1 MRTLIVS
8 MVAACYLYGAD
19 PQNVLS
25 EVVKLREKYEECR
38 QQQLSNATADQ
49 SSKIKGYQKRISILE
64 LQLEQSNKELSR
76 LKKSSND
83 LEREINQKKG
93 VISSLEKTLNARDK
107 GYREA
112 VADNERL
119 LAQTNSAKVS
129 RIERQNLTSSL
140 EKAKFEVERLE
151 SVVSKLSKEKI
162 ALERELSTAKGQI
175 DKFKHMPPPPQ
186 VASKPLETPKLTIS
200 SDQNGKIK
208 ALQSELARANAYIQK
223 LQSASTQ
230 PIAEKIVEKVVYKD
244 RIVEPTEKIVSLQKE
259 LSAAQA
265 TIANLKKGAKIV
277 PQEKIVEKVVYKD
290 RIVESSEKI
299 NALQRELAAAQ
310 AKLANLKTS
319 PSNTVVKEKIVEKV
333 VYKER
338 PVIQEKVVEKV
349 VYKDRPV
356 VQEKIVEKVVVK
368 NNDATE
374 KLNRALEQKLAENEA
389 QIAKLKA
396 ASHKLVAPKTT
407 KLTASS
413 VAVAEK
419 PKTLKAQEVKTA
431 AAPAATTTK
440 KGGSSAYRISGN
452 APIYNAPGGSQVDT
466 WEDRRSFTAG
476 NPSGG
481 WVHITG
487 YFVNRV
493 WQPTAPGE
501 NLYVRESDVIRR

>member
-8 MVAACYLYGAD
+8 LVAASYLYGAD

-38 QQQLSNATADQ
+38 QQQLSSSTADQ
-49 SSKIKGYQKRISILE
+49 SAKIKGYQKRISNLE

-83 LEREINQKKG
+83 LEREVIQKKG
-93 VISSLEKTLNARDK
+93 VIASLEKTLNARDK

-112 VADNERL
+112 VAEKERVL
-119 LAQTNSAKVS
+119 EQSNTAKVS

-140 EKAKFEVERLE
+140 EKAKFEAERLE
-151 SVVSKLSKEKI
+151 SVVSKLSREKI
-162 ALERELSTAKGQI
+162 ALEKELSIAKGQI
-175 DKFKHMPPPPQ
+175 DKFKHTPPLQQ
-186 VASKPLETPKLTIS
+186 VASKVPETPKATIS

-223 LQSASTQ
+223 LQSASAQ
-230 PIAEKIVEKVVYKD
+230 PVTEKIVEKVVYKD
-244 RIVEPTEKIVSLQKE
+244 RIVEPTEKVVALQRE

-265 TIANLKKGAKIV
+265 TIANLKKGIKSS

-290 RIVESSEKI
+290 RIVESGDKI
-299 NALQRELAAAQ
+299 NALQRELSAAQ
-310 AKLANLKTS
+310 AKLANLKIS
-319 PSNTVVKEKIVEKV
+319 PSNTIVKEKIVEKV
-333 VYKER
+333 VYR
-338 PVIQEKVVEKV
+338 
-349 VYKDRPV
+349 DRPV

-389 QIAKLKA
+389 QMAKLKA
-396 ASHKLVAPKTT
+396 SSSRLVAPKTT
-407 KLTASS
+407 KLSAPS
-413 VAVAEK
+413 VAVSEK
-419 PKTLKAQEVKTA
+419 SKTLKAPEVKTA
-431 AAPAATTTK
+431 NTSVTAATK

-493 WQPTAPGE
+493 WQSTAPGE

>member
-1 MRTLIVS
+1 MRTVIVS
-8 MVAACYLYGAD
+8 LVAACYLYGAD

-38 QQQLSNATADQ
+38 QQQLSSATADQ
-49 SSKIKGYQKRISILE
+49 SSKIKGYQKRISVLE

-83 LEREINQKKG
+83 LERELTQKKG
-93 VISSLEKTLNARDK
+93 VIGSLEKTLNARDK

-112 VADNERL
+112 VEENERL
-119 LAQTNSAKVS
+119 LSQTNSAKVS

-175 DKFKHMPPPPQ
+175 DKFKHTPPPQ
-186 VASKPLETPKLTIS
+186 VASKAPEPPKSTLS

-208 ALQSELARANAYIQK
+208 ALQTELARANAYIQK

-230 PIAEKIVEKVVYKD
+230 PVAEKIVEKVVYKD
-244 RIVEPTEKIVSLQKE
+244 RIVEPTEKVAALQRE

-265 TIANLKKGAKIV
+265 SIANLKKGAKTA

-290 RIVESSEKI
+290 RI
-299 NALQRELAAAQ
+299 
-310 AKLANLKTS
+310 
-319 PSNTVVKEKIVEKV
+319 
-333 VYKER
+333 
-338 PVIQEKVVEKV
+338 VEKV

-396 ASHKLVAPKTT
+396 SSHKLVAPKTT
-407 KLTASS
+407 KLTAPS
-413 VAVAEK
+413 VAAAEK
-419 PKTLKAQEVKTA
+419 PKTLKAPEVKTA
-431 AAPAATTTK
+431 AATATTTK
-440 KGGSSAYRISGN
+440 KGGSSAYRIAGN

>member
-8 MVAACYLYGAD
+8 LVAASYLYGAD
-19 PQNVLS
+19 PQNVLG

-38 QQQLSNATADQ
+38 QQQLSSSTGDQ
-49 SSKIKGYQKRISILE
+49 SAKLKGYQKRISNLE

-83 LEREINQKKG
+83 LERELIQKKG
-93 VISSLEKTLNARDK
+93 VISSLEKTLNTRDK

-112 VADNERL
+112 VAQNERL
-119 LAQTNSAKVS
+119 LEQTNSAKVS

-140 EKAKFEVERLE
+140 EKAKFEAERLE
-151 SVVSKLSKEKI
+151 SVVSKLSREKI
-162 ALERELSTAKGQI
+162 ALEKELTAAKGQI
-175 DKFKHMPPPPQ
+175 DKFKHTPPPQ
-186 VASKPLETPKLTIS
+186 VASRVPETPKTTIN

-230 PIAEKIVEKVVYKD
+230 PVTEKIVEKVVYKD
-244 RIVEPTEKIVSLQKE
+244 RIVEPTEKVVALQRE

-265 TIANLKKGAKIV
+265 TIANLKKGAKSS

-290 RIVESSEKI
+290 RIVESGDKI
-299 NALQRELAAAQ
+299 NALQRELSAAQ

-319 PSNTVVKEKIVEKV
+319 PSNTIVKEKI
-333 VYKER
+333 
-338 PVIQEKVVEKV
+338 VEKV

-389 QIAKLKA
+389 QLAKLKA
-396 ASHKLVAPKTT
+396 SSSKLVPPKTT
-407 KLTASS
+407 KLSAPS

-419 PKTLKAQEVKTA
+419 PKTLKAPDVKIA
-431 AAPAATTTK
+431 NAPVTGVAK

-493 WQPTAPGE
+493 WQPTSAGE

>member
-1 MRTLIVS
+1 MRTAVISLIG
-8 MVAACYLYGAD
+8 ACYLYGAD
-19 PQNVLS
+19 PQNVLN
-25 EVVKLREKYEECR
+25 EVAKLREKYEECR
-38 QQQLSNATADQ
+38 QQQLSGAGADQ
-49 SSKIKGYQKRISILE
+49 SAKIKGYQKRISNLE
-64 LQLEQSNKELSR
+64 LQLEQANKELSR
-76 LKKSSND
+76 LKKNSND
-83 LEREINQKKG
+83 LERELSQKKG
-93 VISSLEKTLNARDK
+93 VIGSLEKTLNARDK

-112 VADNERL
+112 VEENEKL

-140 EKAKFEVERLE
+140 EKTKFEVERLE
-151 SVVSKLSKEKI
+151 KIVSKASKEKI
-162 ALERELSTAKGQI
+162 ALEQELSVAKAQI
-175 DKFKHMPPPPQ
+175 DKYKHTSPSPSMAVKVPEAVKTS
-186 VASKPLETPKLTIS
+186 VAS
-200 SDQNGKIK
+200 DQSGKIK

-223 LQSASTQ
+223 LQTASTPQ
-230 PIAEKIVEKVVYKD
+230 NAPEKIVEKVVYKD
-244 RIVEPTEKIVSLQKE
+244 RIVEPTEKIAALQRE

-265 TIANLKKGAKIV
+265 TIANLKKGVSTASR
-277 PQEKIVEKVVYKD
+277 EKIVEKVVYKD
-290 RIVESSEKI
+290 RIVESGDKI
-299 NALQRELAAAQ
+299 NALQRELSAAQ

-319 PSNTVVKEKIVEKV
+319 PSNTIVKEKI
-333 VYKER
+333 
-338 PVIQEKVVEKV
+338 VEKV

-396 ASHKLVAPKTT
+396 SSHKLVAPKTT
-407 KLTASS
+407 KLSAPS
-413 VAVAEK
+413 VAVSEK
-419 PKTLKAQEVKTA
+419 PKTLKAPDVKTA
-431 AAPAATTTK
+431 NAPATAATK
-440 KGGSSAYRISGN
+440 KGGSSSAYRISGS

-493 WQPTAPGE
+493 WQPTGAGE

>member
-1 MRTLIVS
+1 MKTLIVS
-8 MVAACYLYGAD
+8 LVAASYLYGAD
-19 PQNVLS
+19 PQNVLG

-49 SSKIKGYQKRISILE
+49 STKIKGYQKRIASLE
-64 LQLEQSNKELSR
+64 LQLEQSNRELSR
-76 LKKSSND
+76 LKKNSND
-83 LEREINQKKG
+83 LERELIQKKG

-112 VADNERL
+112 VEEKERVL
-119 LAQTNSAKVS
+119 KQANSAKVS

-140 EKAKFEVERLE
+140 EKAKFEAERLE
-151 SVVSKLSKEKI
+151 AVVSKLSKEKM
-162 ALERELSTAKGQI
+162 ALERELSVAKGQI
-175 DKFKHMPPPPQ
+175 DKFKHTPPPQ
-186 VASKPLETPKLTIS
+186 VASKSPEILKSPLSS
-200 SDQNGKIK
+200 SDQSGKIK
-208 ALQSELARANAYIQK
+208 ALQNELEKANAYIQK
-223 LQSASTQ
+223 LQNASTQ
-230 PIAEKIVEKVVYKD
+230 PVVEKIVEKVVYKD
-244 RIVEPTEKIVSLQKE
+244 RIIEPTEKLAALQRE
-259 LSAAQA
+259 LSAAQS
-265 TIANLKKGAKIV
+265 TIANLKKGAKSS
-277 PQEKIVEKVVYKD
+277 PSEKIVEKVVYKD
-290 RIVESSEKI
+290 RIVESGEKI
-299 NALQRELAAAQ
+299 NALQRELSAAQ

-319 PSNTVVKEKIVEKV
+319 PSNTIVKEKIVEKV
-333 VYKER
+333 VYR
-338 PVIQEKVVEKV
+338 
-349 VYKDRPV
+349 DRPV

-389 QIAKLKA
+389 QMAKLKDS
-396 ASHKLVAPKTT
+396 SHKLVAQKPAKTAVSSG
-407 KLTASS
+407 ASPS
-413 VAVAEK
+413 EK
-419 PKTLKAQEVKTA
+419 PKTLKTSEEKTA
-431 AAPAATTTK
+431 TSSATTTK

-452 APIYNAPGGSQVDT
+452 APIYNAPGGSQIDT